1 MSSMREAKQIVVYR
15 DFWDRNTSVETNFV
29 KSKQFSWLIENGIAV
44 KVIIEPRYY
53 DDLEDALFVAQLSES
68 QMTEFYLRF
77 T

>member
-1 MSSMREAKQIVVYR
+1 MREAKQIVVYR

>member
-1 MSSMREAKQIVVYR
+1 VSSMREAKQIVVYR